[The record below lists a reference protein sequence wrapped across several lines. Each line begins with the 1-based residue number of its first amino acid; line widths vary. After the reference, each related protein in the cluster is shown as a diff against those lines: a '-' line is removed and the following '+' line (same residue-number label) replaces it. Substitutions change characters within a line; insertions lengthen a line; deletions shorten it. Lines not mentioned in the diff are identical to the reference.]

1 MLDVAELREVFA
13 EKLRRTNN
21 MDAAFVKA
29 VWVAYQKGL
38 EDAKPDSKPTNSGEA
53 RGAPEGVP
61 TV

>member
-1 MLDVAELREVFA
+1 
-13 EKLRRTNN
+13 

-38 EDAKPDSKPTNSGEA
+38 EDAKPDSKPTDSGEA